1 MLAWIFE
8 PHTLSL
14 TRSSSQYTRYPY
26 YTPPP
31 DDCGLSAVV
40 FVCRVIVN
48 EWGGAPYIA
57 QLFSRWS
64 TQGSSSS
71 SLFSRWS
78 TQGSSSSSESLVR
91 VPAKAP
97 EADEPLA
104 LGPRPARCA

>member
-71 SLFSRWS
+71 S
-78 TQGSSSSSESLVR
+78 ESLVR